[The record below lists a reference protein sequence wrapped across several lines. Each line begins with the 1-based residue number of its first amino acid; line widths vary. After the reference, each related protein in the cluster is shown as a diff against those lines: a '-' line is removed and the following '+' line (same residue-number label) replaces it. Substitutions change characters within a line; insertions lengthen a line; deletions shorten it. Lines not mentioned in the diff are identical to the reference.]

1 MFKKYSALTFYF
13 CFTFLSLHA
22 ADDGLKAYRLS
33 VACVKDSE
41 VQYLVA
47 IEGMENQVAG
57 YDPLLFEIKEA
68 FQKMFGDAAGKFAS
82 VVAAEKDT
90 LNDVKVYILD
100 NAVEKL
106 FLEGLNTLQSAVGF
120 ESFLTRLQVVGFPS
134 LCARMSKKFPWI
146 KCEEYCVVEP
156 DDADTWSTDSEP
168 DENNFMCS
176 SAFKKWMAYLEGT
189 DLKKHHRVKKF
200 MDDYAIGRCMDVKKL
215 NPYLYEYKQFDHNNG
230 LRVYLCE
237 TGDVVHLLDGGNK
250 KEQQSDIDY
259 ATKRAKDLLADYA
272 ARNDKKK

>member
-1 MFKKYSALTFYF
+1 MFKKYFAFTFYF
-13 CFTFLSLHA
+13 CFIFLALHA
-22 ADDGLKAYRLS
+22 TDGETKAYRLS
-33 VACVKDSE
+33 VACVKDSGG
-41 VQYLVA
+41 QCLVA

-57 YDPLLFEIKEA
+57 YDPLLFETKEA
-68 FQKMFGDAAGKFAS
+68 FQVMFGDAVGKFAS
-82 VVAAEKDT
+82 VVVAEKDT

-106 FLEGLNTLQSAVGF
+106 FLEGLNTLQSTVGF
-120 ESFLTRLQVVGFPS
+120 KPFLTRLQVVGFPS

-168 DENNFMCS
+168 DDNNFMCS
-176 SAFKKWMAYLEGT
+176 SAFKKWMAYLEDT
-189 DLKKHHRVKKF
+189 DLKKHDRVEKF
-200 MDDYAIGRCMDVKKL
+200 MDDYAADRCTDVKKL
-215 NPYLYEYKQFDHNNG
+215 NTYLYEYKQFDHNNG
-230 LRVYLCE
+230 LRVYFCE

-250 KEQQSDIDY
+250 TGQQSDIDY